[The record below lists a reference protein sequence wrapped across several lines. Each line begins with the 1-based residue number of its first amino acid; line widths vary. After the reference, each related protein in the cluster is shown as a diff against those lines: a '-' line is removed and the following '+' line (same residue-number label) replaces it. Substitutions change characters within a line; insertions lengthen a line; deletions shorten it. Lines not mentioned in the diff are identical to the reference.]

1 MIKHFFRKTQQ
12 TLKNFTE
19 KVASIK
25 NQQQEV
31 EVCKSSI
38 AEDKKDKKMEIIVS
52 AGTMAKFVV
61 ITMLLL
67 LIAMAIFQIRDILVI
82 FFVSVM
88 FAAALDPMVDALE
101 RRRIPRSI
109 GIIIIYLIV
118 LLALGIFISNLVPII
133 ANEVSSLA
141 THIQDFITNVVSG
154 KIVLPKFLDGL
165 KPSLQR
171 AFEGVDVSKVGN
183 YKDVLLNIA
192 QRLSDVAGN
201 VFNAIMV
208 IFNGFVNTILILV
221 ITFMMTV
228 DEAGIERFLLSL
240 FPSRHAEYIRKK
252 SNLIKEK
259 TGYWLR
265 GQIVLC
271 VVVGV
276 LVYIGLLIIGFF
288 TQPVEYAATIA
299 FLAGL
304 TELIPYAGPFLAW
317 LIGLPIVAN
326 QSPMLIV
333 WMTVLMYIVQLLEN
347 NLIVPLIMN
356 KAVGLSPIFV
366 MFALM
371 VGFEFLGILGMVL
384 AVPVAT
390 ALAIFLKDYSERAK

>member
-1 MIKHFFRKTQQ
+1 MIKHFLRKTHQ
-12 TLKNFTE
+12 TIKDFTE

-25 NQQQEV
+25 NQHQETKIQKPSV
-31 EVCKSSI
+31 V
-38 AEDKKDKKMEIIVS
+38 EDKKDKKVEIVIS

-61 ITMLLL
+61 VTMLLL
-67 LIAMAIFQIRDILVI
+67 LVAGFIFQIRDIIVV
-82 FFVSVM
+82 FFVSLM

-101 RRRIPRSI
+101 RKRIPRSI
-109 GIIIIYLIV
+109 GIIIIYLVV
-118 LLALGIFISNLVPII
+118 LLALGIFISSLVPII
-133 ANEVSSLA
+133 ANEISQLA
-141 THIQDFITNVVSG
+141 SHIQDFVTNVVTG
-154 KIVLPKFLDGL
+154 KIVLPKFLEGL
-165 KPSLQR
+165 RPLLQR
-171 AFEGVDVSKVGN
+171 TFEGVDVSKIGN
-183 YKDVLLNIA
+183 YKDILLNIA

-201 VFNAIMV
+201 VFNAILV

-228 DEAGIERFLLSL
+228 DEAGIERFILSL

-252 SNLIKEK
+252 SSAVKEK
-259 TGYWLR
+259 MGYWLR

-299 FLAGL
+299 FLAGV
-304 TELIPYAGPFLAW
+304 TEIIPYAGPFIAW

-347 NLIVPLIMN
+347 NLIVPLVMQ

-371 VGFEFLGILGMVL
+371 VGFEFLGVLGMVL

-390 ALAIFLKDYSERAK
+390 AFAIFLKDYSEKAK